1 MMLTTPALDA
11 AVRLV
16 LSSERLIAFTGAGIS
31 AESGI
36 PTFRGKRGLWT
47 ERGTP
52 PANRYR
58 QFLEDSETFWHDELT
73 RALDPWVAGLRRALE
88 QARPNPA
95 HVALAQLESQGALR
109 AVITQNID
117 GLHQAAG
124 SREVVE
130 VHGSRHKMRCVDCG
144 ARTPR
149 VALFLKSPPPPCAG
163 CGGRVKFDSVLFGE
177 PIPADVLRRARG
189 LVDEADCVLVVGTS
203 STVRPAG
210 GFPRIAKANGA
221 RLVEINTSETSL
233 TRACDASLRGAAGD
247 IVPRLVQAVREN
259 VARRSNS

>member
-1 MMLTTPALDA
+1 MMLAAPALDA

-16 LSSERLIAFTGAGIS
+16 LSSQRLVAFTGAGIS

-36 PTFRGKRGLWT
+36 PTFRGERGLWT

-58 QFLEDSETFWHDELT
+58 QFLEDSDAFWCDERT
-73 RALDPWVAGLRRALE
+73 RALDPWVVGLRRALE
-88 QARPNPA
+88 RAKPNSA
-95 HVALAQLESQGALR
+95 HAAMAQLESQGALR
-109 AVITQNID
+109 AIITQNID

-149 VALFLKSPPPPCAG
+149 VALFLESPPAPCAG

-177 PIPADVLRRARG
+177 PIPADVLRRARQ

-221 RLVEINTSETSL
+221 RLIEINTSETSL
-233 TRACDASLRGAAGD
+233 TPVCDVCLRGPAGAV
-247 IVPRLVQAVREN
+247 VPRLVQAVCGNR
-259 VARRSNS
+259 ARRPSR